1 MNARVIIASLIP
13 AALLLALIYG
23 IRGTWRDIHA
33 KRWVWAAVGALTTL
47 TAILG
52 LILIVLVFMQPAGL

>member
-23 IRGTWRDIHA
+23 IRGTWRDVQA
-33 KRWVWAAVGALTTL
+33 RRWAWAAVGALTTSA
-47 TAILG
+47 AIAG
-52 LILIVLVFMQPAGL
+52 LILVALIFMQPAY